1 MIAFVMSGG
10 GSRGALQAGAI
21 FALREAGIVPD
32 FVVGSSVGALNALHL
47 ACHGLDEPGLTKL
60 RKTWEK
66 VHKRN
71 VFPATSLVSAFRFLQ
86 GKDSLHGGSAL
97 RKFVTRQ
104 VPKGMKTFGDLLM
117 PCYLTATDLRSQ
129 RLYLFGESADSE
141 FLDAALASASIPVLH
156 PPIPYQDLQ
165 LVDGGVLDNVP
176 AEVAMDKGA
185 LEIWV
190 LNVGYGG
197 QRLQAAKGDVTRV
210 VTFQL
215 SREASNRTYTEI
227 GVPDPHHPTSHHG
240 NDPAKLAMLAKI
252 NQYHVSLFGYFLEK
266 LAEVPDGDGSLLDHS
281 LYLYGS
287 GMGNPNVHDHTNLPV
302 VVAGGG
308 AGRSKGGRHLKYA
321 EPEPMANLHLA
332 LLDAVG
338 VRLDKFADSTRRI
351 ETLLDPLSLAG

>member
-21 FALREAGIVPD
+21 FALRESGIIPD

-47 ACHGLDEPGLTKL
+47 ACHGFEEAGMVRL

-71 VFPATSLVSAFRFLQ
+71 VFPANTLISAFRFLQ
-86 GKDSLHGGSAL
+86 GKDSLHGGTAL
-97 RKFVTRQ
+97 RKFVAKQ

-141 FLDAALASASIPVLH
+141 FLEAALASASIPVLH

-197 QRLQAAKGDVTRV
+197 QRLQAAKGVQEIFGRTVNV
-210 VTFQL
+210 VLT
-215 SREASNRTYTEI
+215 N
-227 GVPDPHHPTSHHG
+227 
-240 NDPAKLAMLAKI
+240 
-252 NQYHVSLFGYFLEK
+252 SLFK
-266 LAEVPDGDGSLLDHS
+266 DLDRAMENRNIQLH
-281 LYLYGS
+281 
-287 GMGNPNVHDHTNLPV
+287 H
-302 VVAGGG
+302 
-308 AGRSKGGRHLKYA
+308 
-321 EPEPMANLHLA
+321 LHLNA
-332 LLDAVG
+332 FREVSITDFSRTKQMMEAGAQTARAYLLSP
-338 VRLDKFADSTRRI
+338 K
-351 ETLLDPLSLAG
+351 PLSFQQPPPTEFVAPLRIPGAREWVSATARPSFD

>member
-197 QRLQAAKGDVTRV
+197 QRLQAAKGVQEIFGRTVDVVLT
-210 VTFQL
+210 
-215 SREASNRTYTEI
+215 N
-227 GVPDPHHPTSHHG
+227 
-240 NDPAKLAMLAKI
+240 
-252 NQYHVSLFGYFLEK
+252 SLFK
-266 LAEVPDGDGSLLDHS
+266 DLDRA
-281 LYLYGS
+281 
-287 GMGNPNVHDHTNLPV
+287 MENRNV
-302 VVAGGG
+302 
-308 AGRSKGGRHLKYA
+308 
-321 EPEPMANLHLA
+321 NLHHLQLNA
-332 LLDAVG
+332 FRDVSIMDFS
-338 VRLDKFADSTRRI
+338 RTRQMMEAGTQAARAY
-351 ETLLDPLSLAG
+351 LVSPRPLSFQPQPPNEFVAPLRIPGAREWVSATARPAFD

>member
-10 GSRGALQAGAI
+10 GSRGALQAGAL
-21 FALREAGIVPD
+21 FALREAGIKPD
-32 FVVGSSVGALNALHL
+32 FVVGSSVGALNALHV
-47 ACHGLDEPGLTKL
+47 ACHGFEEEGVVRL

-71 VFPATSLVSAFRFLQ
+71 VFPANSLVSAFRYLQ
-86 GKDSLHGGSAL
+86 GKDSLHGGGAL
-97 RKFVTRQ
+97 RKFVTKQ
-104 VPKGMKTFGDLLM
+104 IPSGMKTFGDLLM

-197 QRLQAAKGDVTRV
+197 QRLQPAKGVQEIFGRTVDVVLT
-210 VTFQL
+210 
-215 SREASNRTYTEI
+215 N
-227 GVPDPHHPTSHHG
+227 
-240 NDPAKLAMLAKI
+240 
-252 NQYHVSLFGYFLEK
+252 SLFK
-266 LAEVPDGDGSLLDHS
+266 DLDRAMENRNIQLHHLQLNAFRDVS
-281 LYLYGS
+281 IMDFSRTKQMMEAGTQAARAYLMS
-287 GMGNPNVHDHTNLPV
+287 P
-302 VVAGGG
+302 
-308 AGRSKGGRHLKYA
+308 K
-321 EPEPMANLHLA
+321 
-332 LLDAVG
+332 
-338 VRLDKFADSTRRI
+338 
-351 ETLLDPLSLAG
+351 PLSFKQSPPSEFIAHLRVPGAREWVSASARHTVG